1 MEKKMKTIKKYWA
14 IIIGAIIALGGIIMS
29 IILVT
34 KTKKLDKLDKQIDDN
49 KQKVDNLQGKVEV
62 VEEQRQEVKDEIKQ
76 QEQIISDL
84 KQQKETVTV
93 EEPKT
98 VKEAKENIL
107 NKTRRGRKPNK
118 K

>member
-1 MEKKMKTIKKYWA
+1 MKTIKKYWA

-29 IILVT
+29 IISVT

-62 VEEQRQEVKDEIKQ
+62 VEEQRQEVKDEIKH
-76 QEQIISDL
+76 QEQVISDL
-84 KQQKETVTV
+84 KQQKETVTI
-93 EEPKT
+93 EEPTT

>member
-1 MEKKMKTIKKYWA
+1 MKTIKKYWA

-29 IILVT
+29 IISVT

-62 VEEQRQEVKDEIKQ
+62 VEEQRQEVKDEIKH
-76 QEQIISDL
+76 QEQVISDL

-98 VKEAKENIL
+98 VKEAKANIL

>member
-29 IILVT
+29 IISVT

-62 VEEQRQEVKDEIKQ
+62 VEEQRQEVKDEIKH
-76 QEQIISDL
+76 QEQVISDL
-84 KQQKETVTV
+84 KQQKETVTI
-93 EEPKT
+93 EEPTT